1 MPLNQFDHFD
11 NSKEMMY
18 LAVEASPSGMVM
30 TDSEGKIVIVNSMTE
45 KLFGYSRQ
53 ELIGNSL
60 EILIPER
67 FRHRHP
73 DYRQSYINESKSR
86 PMGHGRDLYGLHKSG
101 KEFPVEVGLNPIETK
116 HGTFVLA
123 AIVDITDRKYAEE
136 MIRLAV
142 EASPNGMIMT
152 NCEGTIMM
160 VNTATET
167 LFGYQRE
174 ELIGQPVEIL
184 IPESHRV
191 HHPTLR
197 NNYLKEPSTRAMG
210 HGRDLYGLHKSGKE
224 FPVEVGLN
232 PTPTPRGFMV
242 LASVI
247 DITQRKHQEAQLKA
261 ALKEKDL
268 LLSEIHHRV
277 KNNLQII
284 DSLLGMQSD
293 QLLNDAATSVLKESQ
308 SRVRSMAI
316 IHQILYESSDF
327 SHVDFSSIIH
337 SLVSNLSVS
346 YASDSSRIQINT
358 DTDHIHISIDTSI
371 PLGLILNE
379 LCINA
384 MKYAFI
390 GKSSGKIDI
399 SLKYQGVDKFQML
412 ITDNGVGIPEELDI
426 ENTSSLGL
434 QLVQLLSEQIS
445 AELIIHRKN
454 PTSFSFTIPLAVE
467 THSETTEKLPGS

>member
-1 MPLNQFDHFD
+1 MPSNQFDHFG
-11 NSKEMMY
+11 NTEEMMH

-30 TDSEGKIVIVNSMTE
+30 TDCEGKIVMVNSMAE

-67 FRHRHP
+67 FRHQHP

-86 PMGHGRDLYGLHKSG
+86 PMGHGRDLYGLHKCG

-174 ELIGQPVEIL
+174 ELIGQPVELL

-191 HHPTLR
+191 HHPKLR

-247 DITQRKHQEAQLKA
+247 DITQRKYQEAQLKA

-327 SHVDFSSIIH
+327 SHVDFSSVIRN
-337 SLVSNLSVS
+337 LVSNLSVS
-346 YASDSSRIQINT
+346 YATDSSRIQINT
-358 DTDHIHISIDTSI
+358 DTDHILISIDTSI

-384 MKYAFI
+384 MKYAFV

-399 SLKYQGVDKFQML
+399 SLKYQTIDKFELL
-412 ITDNGVGIPEELDI
+412 IADDGIGIPEELDI
-426 ENTSSLGL
+426 ENISTLGL

-467 THSETTEKLPGS
+467 APSETTEELPGS

>member
-1 MPLNQFDHFD
+1 MPIVQLENLNDTE
-11 NSKEMMY
+11 EMMY
-18 LAVEASPSGMVM
+18 LAVEASPSGMIM
-30 TDSEGKIVIVNSMTE
+30 TDCDGKIVMVNSMTE

-53 ELIGNSL
+53 ELMGSPL

-67 FRHRHP
+67 FRPQHP
-73 DYRQSYINESKSR
+73 EYRRTYIGESKTR
-86 PMGHGRDLYGLHKSG
+86 PMGHGRELYGLHKNG
-101 KEFPVEVGLNPIETK
+101 KEFPVEVGLNPIETE
-116 HGTFVLA
+116 HGIFVLA

-152 NCEGTIMM
+152 NHEGCIVM
-160 VNTATET
+160 VNTTTET
-167 LFGYQRE
+167 LFGHPRE
-174 ELIGQPVEIL
+174 ELIGRSIEIL
-184 IPESHRV
+184 IPEAHRA
-191 HHPTLR
+191 HHPGLRKNYLR
-197 NNYLKEPSTRAMG
+197 NPSARAMG

-232 PTPTPRGFMV
+232 PTQTPQGFMV

-247 DITQRKHQEAQLKA
+247 DITERKHQEERLKA

-293 QLLNDAATSVLKESQ
+293 MSLSDVTTSILKESQ
-308 SRVRSMAI
+308 NRVKSMSL

-327 SHVDFSSIIH
+327 SHVDFASVVQ
-337 SLVSNLSVS
+337 SLVSNLSAS
-346 YASDSSRIQINT
+346 YALNSSRIQINITT
-358 DTDHIHISIDTSI
+358 DQVLLPIDISI

-379 LCINA
+379 LCTNA
-384 MKYAFI
+384 MKYAFDESRH
-390 GKSSGKIDI
+390 GNIDI
-399 SLKYQGVDKFQML
+399 TLKYTAFNKLQVIVSDDG
-412 ITDNGVGIPEELDI
+412 IGIPEELDI
-426 ENTSSLGL
+426 VNTATLGL

-445 AELIIHRKN
+445 AELIIQRKN
-454 PTSFSFTIPLAVE
+454 PTSFSLIIPL
-467 THSETTEKLPGS
+467 